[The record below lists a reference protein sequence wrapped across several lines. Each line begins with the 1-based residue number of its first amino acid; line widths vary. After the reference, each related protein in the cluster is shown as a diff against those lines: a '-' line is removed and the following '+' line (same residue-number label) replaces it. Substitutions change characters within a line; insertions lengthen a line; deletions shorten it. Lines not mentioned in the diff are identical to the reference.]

1 MDARKLLSTSTL
13 DSEVVGLMM
22 NAFDR
27 AWTEVGTYF
36 MGSEVGD
43 ARTILAK
50 AILGNAFDCHD
61 MDELRRLAIR
71 ALIFHYPWLAESQDS
86 FKSPRMIGLRRSASL
101 VLRHA
106 LRCRTI
112 PSIPP
117 QPYLTSRSM
126 RPNRPRK
133 RYLQVNFPK
142 HCIRTTL
149 SILHGC

>member
-13 DSEVVGLMM
+13 DSEVVGLMR

-71 ALIFHYPWLAESQDS
+71 ALIFHYPWLAESSGFFQEPTDDRLAEIG
-86 FKSPRMIGLRRSASL
+86 FAGATPRIALSDDPEHSSSTILNFEKHAPKPTPEA
-101 VLRHA
+101 VLAGQFSKA
-106 LRCRTI
+106 L
-112 PSIPP
+112 
-117 QPYLTSRSM
+117 
-126 RPNRPRK
+126 
-133 RYLQVNFPK
+133 
-142 HCIRTTL
+142 H
-149 SILHGC
+149 